1 MLRKLLYITF
11 CFALS
16 FSAFSQQ
23 QSIRNGISWFDTDG
37 NRISAHGA
45 SILQHDG
52 VYYMLGQDY
61 SNDFFT
67 IGVNLYSSTDLVNWT
82 FLNKVIDADTNAEI
96 ASQQR
101 ITVRPNLV
109 YNEATDR
116 FIIWSGW
123 KNRSLTYGAIAIFS
137 SPTVDG
143 DYVFE
148 KIIEPL
154 GYDSNDSTL
163 FVDTDN
169 TAYYISNN
177 KDNRSLNIYKLTPD
191 YMDLT
196 GDVNILFAGTSKEA
210 PVLFKKDGYYY
221 LLNSYKTGW
230 DPNEGQYAYTTSIMK
245 QWSSLRNF
253 GNRITYD
260 TQPTAAFS
268 VTGTEGTSYFYMG
281 DRWKDP
287 DLRESKNIIL
297 PIEASF
303 GNLSLK
309 YVPELKIDME
319 KGTWAAYD
327 DNVYV
332 PNNDWQVIS
341 VSSEQNSTTFSS
353 SNVFDNNVNT
363 IWNTNYTNGIDSYP
377 HEMII
382 DLGNNYDISGF
393 MCVPRQDRSPNV
405 ISDFQLYLSTDGEN
419 WGKPVASGRM
429 SYWSELYF
437 PVKNAKYMK
446 LVGRSDIFGTRF
458 ASAAELRL
466 MMNSEDYEESGINSY
481 YNVNG
486 GSFFA
491 GTKVAVDLGD
501 TVRLGPQA
509 QTPTGQTQF
518 YGSWSYYGPNGY
530 YFEGRAPFI
539 SNIEP
544 DDLGLYTVY
553 YLDDRFNVQSK
564 DIEIGLKLA
573 TKLVESSD
581 AICYGEASGTAFI
594 EVNDGF
600 EPYSYK
606 WSDGQETQLATGLI
620 AGEYTVEVTDAAGS
634 VVTEYVIIGELDPIE
649 VEVSEDAYL
658 YYGYDEECITL
669 EVKSVSGGTGSYN
682 YLWSTGESS
691 ESITVCPSE
700 SQTFT
705 VEVADESGCTVS
717 KTIVVDVEDVRCTTG
732 KGSGKISLCYQG
744 TSICVSEQAL
754 PALLRNGAVL
764 GGCDIA
770 INQTDNSES
779 IICYP
784 NPVRSTTNLQVKS
797 NIASEAKIIVTNLQG
812 MSIRDFNVLLK
823 EGYNNFDLDL
833 NGEISGLYLI
843 SITSQNLGR
852 LSTELIKE

>member
-1 MLRKLLYITF
+1 MFKKLLFI
-11 CFALS
+11 ALS
-16 FSAFSQQ
+16 FAFSVSGFSQKE
-23 QSIRNGISWFDTDG
+23 SIRNGVSWFDTDG

-82 FLNKVIDADTNAEI
+82 FLNKVIDATTNPEI

-143 DYVFE
+143 NYAFE

-268 VTGTEGTSYFYMG
+268 VTGSEGTSYFYMG

-319 KGTWAAYD
+319 KGTWSAYD

-332 PNNDWQVIS
+332 PNNDWRVIT
-341 VSSEQNSTTFSS
+341 VSSEQNNTTFSS

-382 DLGNNYDISGF
+382 DLGNNYDVSGF
-393 MCVPRQDRSPNV
+393 MCVPRQDRSPNL
-405 ISDFQLYLSTDGEN
+405 ISDFQLYLSMDGEN

-458 ASAAELRL
+458 ASAAEFRL
-466 MMNSEDYEESGINSY
+466 MMNSEDYEENGINSY
-481 YNVNG
+481 YNING
-486 GSFFA
+486 GSFSV
-491 GTKVAVDLGD
+491 GTKIGVDISD

-518 YGSWSYYGPNGY
+518 YGSWSYHGPKDY

-539 SNIEP
+539 SDIES
-544 DDLGLYTVY
+544 DDLGQYTVY
-553 YLDDRFNVQSK
+553 YLDDKFNVQTK
-564 DIEIGLKLA
+564 NIEIGLKLK
-573 TKLVESSD
+573 TKL
-581 AICYGEASGTAFI
+581 I
-594 EVNDGF
+594 EVSDVVCNGDATGSASIEVMDGF
-600 EPYSYK
+600 APYTYE
-606 WSDGQETQLATGLI
+606 WSNGQKMQQATDLS
-620 AGEYTVEVTDAAGS
+620 AGEYTVAVTDASGYTITENIKINEPEALQIR
-634 VVTEYVIIGELDPIE
+634 VTENAELQF
-649 VEVSEDAYL
+649 
-658 YYGYDEECITL
+658 GYESQCVTL
-669 EVKSVSGGTGSYN
+669 EVQSVTGGSGNYS
-682 YLWSTGESS
+682 YLWSTGE
-691 ESITVCPSE
+691 I
-700 SQTFT
+700 
-705 VEVADESGCTVS
+705 S
-717 KTIVVDVEDVRCTTG
+717 KTIEVCPTETTIYTVLVTDEAGCTISESSEVTVEDVRCTQS
-732 KGSGKISLCYQG
+732 SGMTKILLCYKG
-744 TSICVSEQAL
+744 KTLCVAKSAV
-754 PALLRNGAVL
+754 PALVENGALIGSCTTEDPVEIEQL
-764 GGCDIA
+764 
-770 INQTDNSES
+770 S
-779 IICYP
+779 IYP
-784 NPVRSTTNLQVKS
+784 NPTSDLATVSVNSVIANKGSLTIYDMLGTIIYESKIKLNAGENAFEIDLSQQKPGVYIAQIRSANLEPLS
-797 NIASEAKIIVTNLQG
+797 AEIIKN
-812 MSIRDFNVLLK
+812 
-823 EGYNNFDLDL
+823 
-833 NGEISGLYLI
+833 
-843 SITSQNLGR
+843 
-852 LSTELIKE
+852 